1 MIGRT
6 RELETILAHIDR
18 TPASSNARRP
28 NVVFITGE
36 AGIGKST
43 MLRAVTRALEK
54 RKGRP
59 DAPLVAST
67 ECSTPLLGQD
77 VGQMEA
83 LEPWAEL
90 LEALVKQDDSGRGKE
105 VLKLVGNLALAWGHL
120 IPVVGA
126 AFDTA
131 ALLKNHVEGGD
142 KKSYAASQEQ
152 MFQQYINLLGKI
164 ADAHPLVLILDDFH
178 WADTSSTN
186 LLFSAARHLESK
198 RVTFLVAYRA
208 DDAASSRGGKGHPL
222 LHVRNELGRYSLFV
236 DVVVPKMTT
245 RDLDAMLR
253 ERYSRYEENDDFRR
267 WLAER
272 SGGNALF
279 ITQYLNTLEED
290 GIVSPQTGEFL
301 ARFDAVR
308 VPNSASSVVEERIR
322 RLDDDDRELLRYASV
337 EGVTFTSAV
346 LARMSET
353 PRLKLLQR
361 LRLIADKHGVI
372 KSLGK
377 QHLYGANDL
386 TAYQFTNVVLQG
398 ALYDSLEEEEKEE
411 LHARVFTAL
420 KDEWDRAPD
429 HSNVAGF
436 AARLSIH
443 AQSNAERSHAAMLLL
458 EAARASWHR
467 FAEEETLSVLS
478 ALRPHAIATAA
489 RALDAESLLLRGL
502 VHKYRGRHD
511 AALDDFRA
519 ATTIFESL
527 GKTDRALESMMREA
541 FTLENAHRW
550 DDAEKRSRDVLALA
564 EKHGDDRVK
573 SAMQNNLGLVA
584 LGAGRNDEALDFQ
597 RKSLAIRER
606 TRDVIGQ
613 AVALGSIGLALFSAG
628 RFDEALEQH
637 MKSLELRE
645 RIDDRIGQGYSLTN
659 IGNVLAAL
667 GRLDD
672 ALTFHRRSIEVRE
685 AIGGVVTL
693 ATSLENE
700 ADVLTRLGRAEEA
713 IERLERGMTLADR
726 YGLKET
732 AAKFRAELEKRGK
745 HVNGIDGYVPP
756 VEAPAQSQAH
766 AQAHVQT
773 HEEEN
778 ACARPHP
785 QAPPIAAAMEW
796 LMDRFD
802 RAIERMGGP
811 RAGQS

>member
-6 RELETILAHIDR
+6 REIDTILRHVDR
-18 TPASSNARRP
+18 PPSGRERRP
-28 NVVFITGE
+28 NVVFVTGE

-43 MLRAVTRALEK
+43 LMRAVVDALK
-54 RKGRP
+54 RRTGP
-59 DAPLVAST
+59 SAPLVAST

-90 LEALVKQDDSGRGKE
+90 LEELVRQDDSGRGKE
-105 VLKLVGNLALAWGHL
+105 ILKLVTNVALAWGHM

-126 AFDTA
+126 AVETA
-131 ALLKNHVEGGD
+131 ALLKSHVDGD
-142 KKSYAASQEQ
+142 KKGYAASQEQ
-152 MFQQYINLLGKI
+152 MFQQYINLLSKI
-164 ADAHPLVLILDDFH
+164 ADAHPLVLVLDDFH

-236 DVVVPKMTT
+236 DVVVPKMTP

-253 ERYSRYEENDDFRR
+253 ERYSRYEENDDFQR

-301 ARFDAVR
+301 ARFEAVR

-346 LARMSET
+346 LSKLADM

-361 LRLIADKHGVI
+361 LRIIADTHGVI

-377 QHLYGANDL
+377 QHLYGAEDS
-386 TAYQFTNVVLQG
+386 TAYQFTNVVLQST
-398 ALYDSLEEEEKEE
+398 LYASLEEEEKDE
-411 LHARVFTAL
+411 LHDRVFEAL
-420 KDEWDRAPD
+420 REAWEEAPD
-429 HSNVAGF
+429 WTNLAGF
-436 AARLSIH
+436 AVRLSVH
-443 AQSNAERSHAAMLLL
+443 ANDPDERLYAAKLLL
-458 EAARASWHR
+458 EAARASWMR

-478 ALRPHAIATAA
+478 ALRPHIEALDA
-489 RALDAESLLLRGL
+489 RALDGESRLLRGL
-502 VHKYRGRHD
+502 VHKFRGRHD
-511 AALDDFRA
+511 GALEELRA
-519 ATTIFESL
+519 AAAIFESL
-527 GKTDRALESMMREA
+527 GQMDRALEAMMREA
-541 FTLENAHRW
+541 FTLENAKRW
-550 DDAEKRSRDVLALA
+550 DEAERRSRDVMALA
-564 EKHGDDRVK
+564 ERHSDDRVK
-573 SAMQNNLGLVA
+573 SAMLNNLGLVMMGKGK
-584 LGAGRNDEALDFQ
+584 LDEALEYQ

-606 TRDVIGQ
+606 TGDVIGQ
-613 AVALGSIGLALFSAG
+613 AVTVGSIGLALFSAG
-628 RFDEALEQH
+628 RLDEALEQH

-645 RIDDRIGQGYSLTN
+645 SIDDRIGQGYSLTN
-659 IGNVLAAL
+659 IGKVLAAM

-672 ALTFHRRSIEVRE
+672 ALAYHQKSVEVRE

-693 ATSLENE
+693 AASLENE
-700 ADVLTRLGRAEEA
+700 AEVLTRLGREPEA
-713 IERLERGMTLADR
+713 VERLERAMHLADR
-726 YGLKET
+726 YGLRET
-732 AAKFRAELEKRGK
+732 STRLRDELAKRGRA
-745 HVNGIDGYVPP
+745 VDVPP
-756 VEAPAQSQAH
+756 
-766 AQAHVQT
+766 T
-773 HEEEN
+773 
-778 ACARPHP
+778 
-785 QAPPIAAAMEW
+785 QAPPPPAPPLPEVVLEPVKPNGHATEKAPAMATAMEW

-802 RAIERMGGP
+802 AAIAKMGGP
-811 RAGQS
+811 RARA